1 MPEVLLLVLGLAVA
15 AVVVLSP
22 LRRPADVEDV
32 GDAAVASDEG
42 ARIRHRAALE
52 ALRDVDADRRAGS
65 LDDAAYAAA
74 LADAEALAA
83 ETLAA
88 LEAPA
93 PTPRSTAD
101 PRGRRLA
108 LVVAVVIGVALIGG
122 SLVPVTGLANETV
135 DTRRERIDALTDA
148 LAADPTD
155 ADVLLALADAYLEG
169 STSRD
174 LVAAVTVLQV
184 LLQVEPEHAGAFERV
199 IGAYIRAGDWVNAR
213 AALDEYAGLSVAD
226 PVEVAFL
233 TGLVALR
240 GEGEAATAVEA
251 FDRFLELAPDDPRA
265 GMVRGLR
272 DEADGR

>member
-1 MPEVLLLVLGLAVA
+1 MAEVLLLALGLAVA

-22 LRRPADVEDV
+22 LRRPADVQDG
-32 GDAAVASDEG
+32 GDAAAAFDEG

-52 ALRDVDADRRAGS
+52 ALRDVEADRRARS

-74 LADAEALAA
+74 LANAEALAA

-93 PTPRSTAD
+93 TTPRPTAD

-108 LVVAVVIGVALIGG
+108 LVAAAIIGVALVGG
-122 SLVPVTGLANETV
+122 SLFPVTGLANETV
-135 DTRRERIDALTDA
+135 DTRSERIEALTDA
-148 LAADPTD
+148 LAADPTN

-169 STSRD
+169 SSSRD

-240 GEGEAATAVEA
+240 GEGDAATAVEA

-272 DEADGR
+272 DEADGS